1 LALWKAGF
9 VKNGLLTYF
18 FNRTGRKIFKKIA
31 IFAISST
38 TEHFLPKKEMD
49 KYKLYSVGHSNM
61 SEEEFLELLKTHGID
76 CIVDVRSVPA
86 SKYTPQFNLEPL
98 KWFLK
103 SNGIQYLHFG
113 DEFGARRSDSF
124 DAEGQVDFEKA
135 IETQNFKKGVNRLTK
150 GLEKGFR
157 ISLMCSEANPLEC
170 HRFSLVSR
178 YFHDNGLD
186 VWHIMKDAETVSH
199 KDLEEEMIKSYLHSK
214 RHLLPEID
222 QLLGTYTKED
232 QRRDAYRLK
241 NKEIGYKKQLELEEL
256 ENLMWSY

>member
-1 LALWKAGF
+1 
-9 VKNGLLTYF
+9 
-18 FNRTGRKIFKKIA
+18 
-31 IFAISST
+31 
-38 TEHFLPKKEMD
+38 MD